1 MTMKPTTH
9 RRRATQARSRA
20 TVDKILA
27 SAAELVA
34 SRGGE
39 PVTMT
44 EIAQKSGVVIG
55 SLYQYFSDK
64 SEIIEALL
72 IKHNAEVDEMFK
84 DSLAGVTTLD
94 ALIDAIHATYR
105 TYFQLHQTD
114 PLYRSIWS
122 AVQTDAG
129 LQALDVQD
137 TLSKARVLH
146 AVALPLYPVVDSDEL
161 LAACALILQLAL
173 AAARFALA
181 IPEPLREPTRDI
193 YQRMSREALLSVGR
207 QPAA

>member
-1 MTMKPTTH
+1 MKPTTH
-9 RRRATQARSRA
+9 RRRASQARSRA

-27 SAAELVA
+27 SAAELMA

-72 IKHNAEVDEMFK
+72 IRHNAEVDGMFK
-84 DSLAGVTTLD
+84 ESLAGVTTLEE
-94 ALIDAIHATYR
+94 LIDATDATYR
-105 TYFQLHQTD
+105 SYFHLHQTD
-114 PLYRSIWS
+114 PLYRSLWS

-129 LQALDVQD
+129 LQALDVED
-137 TLSKARVLH
+137 TLSKARMLH
-146 AVALPLYPVVDSDEL
+146 DIALPLYAKVDSGEL

-181 IPEPLREPTRDI
+181 IPEPMRAPTRDI
-193 YQRMSREALLSVGR
+193 YQRMSREALLGIGR
-207 QPAA
+207 QR